1 MKLKALCEAFCTG
14 IAVTEVP
21 IGYAIRTPFI
31 GNDGDA
37 LGLYVRRFGSE
48 TSLYRVE
55 DDGQTIVSLEENGVD
70 LDNEV
75 RFEELTRLLREY
87 ECQFDEAEFLLHTE
101 YVEEER
107 IPALFLKFI
116 GLLLRVQDL
125 VLLAQS
131 KVRNTFLADLKEMVE
146 VNFSDRAEVEFSAQ
160 VDINL
165 KDYFADIVIHAPNG
179 KALAI
184 YAATSEVKAL
194 ESLLIAAK
202 IKEERLSK
210 IKSMLVLETGKPQQI
225 KARTLSRVMNSEVQL
240 AAMDGTVQEITQ
252 KMAESVSL
260 H

>member
-1 MKLKALCEAFCTG
+1 M
-14 IAVTEVP
+14 
-21 IGYAIRTPFI
+21 
-31 GNDGDA
+31 
-37 LGLYVRRFGSE
+37 
-48 TSLYRVE
+48 
-55 DDGQTIVSLEENGVD
+55 
-70 LDNEV
+70 
-75 RFEELTRLLREY
+75 
-87 ECQFDEAEFLLHTE
+87 
-101 YVEEER
+101 
-107 IPALFLKFI
+107 
-116 GLLLRVQDL
+116 
-125 VLLAQS
+125 LAQS